1 MLYVLPPPIH
11 PANAIR
17 GSHLLMEVQHH
28 TALLGWVG
36 VWVLWMAHRVQQPG
50 RQVRR
55 LVEGPWRG
63 IRGMV
68 PRPLFQ
74 PRPPWRLLAEG
85 WVALRGSRVAVV
97 LIVVAWQWAVVG
109 VQVVGVMVVMMGV
122 GVVVVVV
129 VMIVV
134 VAVVVVVVVVVVGV
148 VVVVVM
154 AGQAVS
160 PATLASH
167 WRAAVKKR
175 RRGGGG
181 TGAVSSFVSQIQ
193 SRELCQTTIVRSAS
207 AHCIYNAMLI
217 QSRRAG
223 STGSLRAALL
233 CCAGYRAK
241 QSSH

>member
-1 MLYVLPPPIH
+1 MFYVLPPPIH

-36 VWVLWMAHRVQQPG
+36 VGVLWMAHRVQQPG

-122 GVVVVVV
+122 GVVVVV
-129 VMIVV
+129 MIVV

-175 RRGGGG
+175 RGGGAQEPCCHLYHRYRAESYVRLQLCVLLLL
-181 TGAVSSFVSQIQ
+181 TVFTMLCSF
-193 SRELCQTTIVRSAS
+193 
-207 AHCIYNAMLI
+207 
-217 QSRRAG
+217 RAG
-223 STGSLRAALL
+223 ERAPPARSEPL
-233 CCAGYRAK
+233 CSAAPVTERNSRAIESK
-241 QSSH
+241 